1 MVQAIPARELTLH
14 EVKTKFGLQQT
25 EDEQFFSE
33 WQESL
38 PELADLDKRSLDQV
52 KANFLYLDQYPMSE
66 EAVKLVV
73 LSPLLAMAGFYGPPF
88 RMQTESPVQIALED
102 EGELVWGRIDV
113 LVLQERFWV
122 LVVESKEAGFSLKQA
137 TAQALAYMVA
147 TPRPDESVFGFVTN
161 GSDFRF
167 LKLRMQ
173 NLLQYGLS
181 DSFSLYRRNNELY
194 TVLRVLKR
202 ISEVVSSQH

>member
-1 MVQAIPARELTLH
+1 MVQAIQASELTLH
-14 EVKTKFGLQQT
+14 EVKTKFGLQQA

-38 PELADLDKRSLDQV
+38 PELADSDKRSLDQV

-88 RMQTESPVQIALED
+88 QMRTEPPVQIALED
-102 EGELVWGRIDV
+102 EGELVRGRIDV

-122 LVVESKEAGFSLKQA
+122 LVVKSKEAGFSLKQA
-137 TAQALAYMVA
+137 IAQALAYMAA
-147 TPRPDESVFGFVTN
+147 TPHPDKPAFGFVTN
-161 GSDFRF
+161 GSEFRF
-167 LKLRMQ
+167 LKMVKQ
-173 NLLQYGLS
+173 DNPWYALS
-181 DSFSLYRRNNELY
+181 DLFTLQRRDNDLYQA
-194 TVLRVLKR
+194 LRVLKR
-202 ISEVVSSQH
+202 IGQSVKN